1 MKEEMAIEARNLK
14 KHFGK
19 IAAVDGIDIEGH
31 KGTVIAL
38 LGPNGAGK
46 TTTVK
51 LLTTQLLPD
60 EGQALVMGYDA
71 AAEPHEV
78 RKRIGITF
86 QETSIDEALTGQQV
100 LEFTGEL
107 YGLKRRQNK
116 IRTGELLEMVGLSDA
131 ARRKT
136 STYSGGMKRRLEL
149 ARSLMNTPD
158 VLILDEPTLG
168 LDPQTRK
175 KVWEYLM
182 FLKEHKRMTI
192 LLTTHYLDEAE
203 QISDFVYIIDYGKV
217 VKAGKAENLIRELGN
232 DTIRLEGEGDAGSLK
247 DQLGTVAFIQSLSI
261 SEDNILHVGVDS
273 GQQRVP
279 QILEL
284 AAQSGFNVSEV
295 GIDRPDLGDVF
306 FSAVGREIRE

>member
-1 MKEEMAIEARNLK
+1 MAIEARNLK

-19 IAAVDGIDIEGH
+19 IAAVDGIDIEGQ
-31 KGTVIAL
+31 KGSVIAL

-71 AAEPHEV
+71 AAEPREV

-86 QETSIDEALTGQQV
+86 QETCVDEALSGQQV